1 MPVTAADY
9 AWFEDRF
16 PGLSEAYCLTLAR
29 GLEPQ
34 EFLARVGAT
43 RQQRQLAGVNAILEP
58 SMQAWDRFDGEALL
72 IAATAVPDGT
82 SQWTLG
88 VESNGFLGV
97 TPQVIVPASKGT
109 RIVSHFQNIEAV
121 SRFFWIEDGDIR
133 LQFSPLEPAYR
144 EGSTP
149 DAVLDA
155 MLESGFDPDPDSED
169 DENCVPAALALAEHL
184 TGVRLTPELLD
195 QATYLSGIAPV
206 RAG

>member
-9 AWFEDRF
+9 TWFEDRF

-29 GLEPQ
+29 GLAPQ
-34 EFLARVGAT
+34 DFLERVGAT
-43 RQQRQLAGVNAILEP
+43 RQQAQFTGVNAILEP
-58 SMQAWDRFDGEALL
+58 SMRAWDTFDGEALL
-72 IAATAVPDGT
+72 IAATAVPGET
-82 SQWTLG
+82 SKWTLG

-97 TPQVIVPASKGT
+97 TPKVIVPASAGT

-121 SRFFWIEDGDIR
+121 SRFYWIEDSDIR

-155 MLESGFDPDPDSED
+155 MQEAGFDLDEDSD
-169 DENCVPAALALAEHL
+169 DVDHCVAAALAFAEHL
-184 TGVRLTPELLD
+184 TGVRLTPELLE
-195 QATYLSGIAPV
+195 QSIYMGGIAPA
-206 RAG
+206 RPG